1 MTVAC
6 RPIPSYHIF
15 PSVTS
20 GQDPLLHTHTFS
32 LCHMWAVQVHCW
44 PLGCSVVGQG
54 WPESCS
60 TSKWRLVEIKISQSA
75 ILARTAKEK
84 KIWNSLNHLIHPSP
98 HLSWKCSWTGT
109 SLSTCVPAFLWHK
122 AKGRGWFGAGGA
134 GPVGQGCTLLQPLLL
149 YKEKKKKQ
157 SRDGCLDG
165 RKKEW
170 WEGRPGNNLRLYRE
184 GQKTAVMDTV
194 TPTLLWNTLVLLLY
208 TYRVRAQLHCQ
219 HKPPWWHYTGMAVH
233 MEGARMIPLSLLW
246 SIQWTPLP
254 RRDDMLVCFPFL
266 FGMTHCSYLVI
277 SRNIQVWAGHYAGA
291 DNTTQN
297 TELPS
302 G

>member
-44 PLGCSVVGQG
+44 LLGCSVVGQG

-149 YKEKKKKQ
+149 YKEKKK
-157 SRDGCLDG
+157 
-165 RKKEW
+165 
-170 WEGRPGNNLRLYRE
+170 NNLGMVVLMAGRRSGGRE
-184 GQKTAVMDTV
+184 GLGTTYACTERGRRLQWW
-194 TPTLLWNTLVLLLY
+194 TLWHQHYSETLWCCCCTHTESGHSCIASTN
-208 TYRVRAQLHCQ
+208 
-219 HKPPWWHYTGMAVH
+219 
-233 MEGARMIPLSLLW
+233 PLGD
-246 SIQWTPLP
+246 IT
-254 RRDDMLVCFPFL
+254 
-266 FGMTHCSYLVI
+266 
-277 SRNIQVWAGHYAGA
+277 QVWLCTWKEPGWFPCLFSDPYNEHHFPGEMTCWYAFHSCLEWLTA
-291 DNTTQN
+291 HI
-297 TELPS
+297 
-302 G
+302 